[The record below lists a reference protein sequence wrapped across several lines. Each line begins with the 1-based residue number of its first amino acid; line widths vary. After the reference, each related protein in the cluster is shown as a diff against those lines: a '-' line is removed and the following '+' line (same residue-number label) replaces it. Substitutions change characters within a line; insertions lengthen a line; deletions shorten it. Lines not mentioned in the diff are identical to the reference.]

1 MNRNYGFAWGMNNKG
16 SGNNPC
22 KDDYRGAGPF
32 SEPETLAM
40 RNFIISFPK
49 MRFAINF
56 HAFGNLLVMPFN
68 ADGKQNSHVKKFYQ
82 KAYEFYMKLKSDH
95 VLPNGNK
102 LGNGSMTVNYEANG
116 EASDWMLAE
125 RGIIAMSPELGIADK
140 RSNQFFVKD
149 PKIVKKIIFT
159 NLKWI

>member
-1 MNRNYGFAWGMNNKG
+1 MNNKG

-140 RSNQFFVKD
+140 RSNKFFVKD